1 MGEREREIQMEGNN
15 LRSRLCHAFFFQ
27 KSALVNSLPIQRL
40 AEILILQ
47 KKGCGTEGR
56 LACFLK
62 RGIDLSSMF

>member
-1 MGEREREIQMEGNN
+1 MCVGEREREIQMEGNN

-47 KKGCGTEGR
+47 KKGCGTEG
-56 LACFLK
+56 
-62 RGIDLSSMF
+62 